1 MDDIPSSLKKIIRN
15 KKSIKEIGIDKDL
28 AKFGDTVTNFIY
40 SLAKSVVLGKLDQ
53 RKVSRIILSAA
64 LKQSDMKIYAKTR
77 SDAHAL
83 ADTSEA
89 LIGYMYCIGWSLE
102 SMAEILIET
111 LKNYDLNDFGIEKS
125 GAIKAFTLLLSK
137 IKNHLLTLFP
147 S

>member
-1 MDDIPSSLKKIIRN
+1 MDDIPSSLQKIIQN

-40 SLAKSVVLGKLDQ
+40 SLAKSIVLGKLDQ

-64 LKQSDMKIYAKTR
+64 LKQSDMKVYAKTR
-77 SDAHAL
+77 SDAHGL

-102 SMAEILIET
+102 SMAEILIEI
-111 LKNYDLNDFGIEKS
+111 LKNYDLNDFNVEKS
-125 GAIKAFTLLLSK
+125 AAIEAFKHLLLK
-137 IKNHLLTLFP
+137 IKEHLIILFKV
-147 S
+147 